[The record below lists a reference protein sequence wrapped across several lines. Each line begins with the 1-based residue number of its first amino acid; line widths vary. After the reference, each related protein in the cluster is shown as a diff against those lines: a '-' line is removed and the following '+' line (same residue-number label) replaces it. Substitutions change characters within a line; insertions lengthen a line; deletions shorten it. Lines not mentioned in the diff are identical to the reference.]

1 MRFLLYTGKG
11 GVGKTSVAAATG
23 LRAAELGY
31 RTVVL
36 STDSAH
42 SLSDSLETPLGPQPL
57 PVAPN
62 LWAQEVN
69 VAYELESHWRT
80 VQSWVAALMVWRG
93 VEDILAEEMAILPG
107 MEEVSSLLYVERY
120 HDSQEYDVVILDCAP
135 TGETLRLLS
144 FPEVGRWWMERIFP
158 IERGAAALLRPV
170 LRPFFDVPV
179 PDDAVFEAIRR
190 LFYQLDKVRTLLT
203 DPQLSSVRLV
213 VNAEKMVVK
222 EAQRTY
228 TYLNLYNYSTDLIVC
243 NRLLPPELHDRY
255 FDAWKESQGRHF
267 QLIQECFAPLP
278 ILTAP
283 LMDQEVVGLPMLRR
297 MARALYGEQDP
308 TRVFYPSR
316 PHRIQVAADAFIMS
330 LPLPFV
336 EKEQIALSQNGDE
349 LLVQAGP
356 HKRNLHLPKALLG
369 LPIKDA
375 RFEGDIL
382 QIRFERPPR
391 ARRGKKRAGG
401 EP

>member
-93 VEDILAEEMAILPG
+93 VADILAEEMAILPG

-213 VNAEKMVVK
+213 VNPEKMVVK

-243 NRLLPPELHDRY
+243 NRLLPPELRDHY

-297 MARALYGEQDP
+297 LGQALYGEQDP
-308 TRVFYPSR
+308 TKVFYPSR
-316 PHRIQVAADAFIMS
+316 PHRIQVAADAFIMTV
-330 LPLPFV
+330 PLPFV
-336 EKEQIALSQNGDE
+336 EKEQIALTQNGDE

-382 QIRFERPPR
+382 QIRFERPQR
-391 ARRGKKRAGG
+391 RRGQKRAGG
-401 EP
+401 AP